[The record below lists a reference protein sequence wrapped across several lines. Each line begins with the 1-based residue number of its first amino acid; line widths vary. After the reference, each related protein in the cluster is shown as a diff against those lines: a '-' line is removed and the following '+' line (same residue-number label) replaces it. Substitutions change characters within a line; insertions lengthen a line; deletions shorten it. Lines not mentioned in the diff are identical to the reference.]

1 MTASPVAEAQDVC
14 ASDPNF
20 AVIFAF
26 CERFGDSCGVTIP
39 TFQELQEMLENTTEV
54 PDALVDLHIKLLRRV
69 KKSVNADKW
78 ERAVLKFCQEYSIPE
93 FWELENYGYKGIS
106 VKLKLRILKTL
117 FEAQFDSNVKFK
129 SEINKLES
137 STLHSQPLG
146 WDRSGVAYWVQFDR
160 ACNLRVYREDI
171 DEDTWEI
178 VAKDRSTLVNLINE
192 LSGAKDNTLDDI
204 EDSNSIETGSEGEN
218 ELPSSLNPE
227 KPSLIIENNKKEY
240 STTEST
246 NVELE
251 KNELDSQENP
261 LDKPINFKRK
271 LNEDDDLPN
280 KCNIPI
286 VGEEIEESVMIVKGE
301 GSGQECDTGN
311 PDETNTQND
320 TSKIEDVKKPKLWS
334 IEAICSSS
342 KEVKEEIV
350 SVPKTGFFFGDDSV
364 PCFNNVS
371 NGEDSCID
379 DSKLKVAQSNKDIE
393 ESKKNKISVEELNKN
408 MKTDEEL
415 CTNKKNDEEINK
427 SEKLDEVDTTTSH
440 GIKSLNLNE
449 FSCKNVSKQSVFNIK
464 VHEEEVQITERKANE
479 VFTKSE
485 TSIKHNTTSVY
496 GSTSFDSY
504 IKPQESQINSMTEIV
519 AHNKDNQ
526 PQISSKIN
534 TYDADHK
541 TECNKIEVDQT
552 NDLLPDLTNSDIF
565 TSTKVE
571 EQKNQS
577 VKFEENT
584 KCNIDQHLEE
594 NKKKEI
600 DQQLIVSEPIKTNT
614 LDNKIQLNEQLT
626 TSKSSQSDEEKI
638 LDNRCE
644 TIKANE
650 SFANT
655 IGQYD
660 DINDQ
665 PSSYVVEQKACI
677 LDTSVSNLAD
687 QSTISDDQILENK
700 SIIDDEKPND
710 NLVEENEPDKQV
722 SEHIE
727 HTQIT
732 DDLETSSTYS
742 NSDLNKHTESDN
754 SIINSIAS
762 SSKAHDQTLADNVD
776 QCPQISKQVDNN
788 QNTNKSKK
796 TLHNISNIID
806 TNMTVVS
813 DSVKANEQPINYIN
827 TEIKQLDHLTK
838 EKNVFQEKKPF
849 VVNIDSPNNFNS
861 KHSLNNILQKSDNVK
876 EMLECPNTESSNVDS
891 EIDKIDSVKSE
902 VKIKELHLKSK
913 DVLKDLTVLKED
925 KMIENEK
932 NISPIISSVP
942 ENQKEEVLDVL
953 TKETKSDKDY
963 ELSTMSTEQYK
974 TDEIKRGDLNVNC
987 DETIQNKDLK
997 EKQKLFKIVNDT
1009 DTYVYNKEK
1018 LNLEDLKKVSCNKDD
1033 NLVHDLSVQNSTLKT
1048 ESLMEFKEESAV
1060 DNSLSDKNV
1069 INKSIKNDKN
1079 LENKE
1084 KETNFDKDVINQN
1097 LKIEIDSEDDEE
1109 NIIKSSDEQLVIS
1122 PVQESTCENSDET
1135 NQETFNKS
1143 PKEEFDY
1150 SIAVDQTFEE
1160 DNKSDEEEVAEEI
1173 PKKKGRPGRKKGK
1186 RGRAKKVTTVKQ
1198 ENSSITEEKVKRP
1211 YKPRQKKVVTISEE
1225 VTVFPEP
1232 AGDDNVRRSR
1242 RIAEIK
1248 IKEQFIPA
1256 TQYDDIDI
1264 PLKSP
1269 KKKDKGGKKGSTSSK
1284 KLENAEESDDED
1296 EEDPIS
1302 KKFKKKRR
1310 KGKSDSLKKINM
1322 VNPWNVDSES
1332 SSSENN
1338 IELFEDYDHEE
1349 EEEIPRPGIEPN
1361 ISDHEFSPE
1370 SDINDEDE
1378 EYLPEKRARTAHKK
1392 DEGEPLKDDMCQK
1405 CNKSDQP
1412 EWILLCDTC
1421 NQGWHASCLRPP
1433 LMVIPDGDW
1442 YCPPCRHQALLNAL
1456 KETLKKYDG
1465 ESKKRENEEL
1475 RRKRLAYVGISLQNV
1490 ISSKTEE
1497 VKSDKSPVVHQSS
1510 EDDEEESESEDYDS
1524 EPLYTL
1530 RARRQANVSYRF
1542 NDYDDMINEAILEET
1557 GVDESAAKKS
1567 AELKTDKNDNDENND
1582 SDNDEND
1589 KDREDS
1595 PIAPALLH
1603 LRGRKKSKK
1612 LTNLDISS
1620 DDGSDEDF
1628 KGPSDGDDDYEE
1640 DLSEYSDDSVKRRPQ
1655 PTRRSVR
1662 NRKNVVDPDFIN
1674 DDSSEESD
1682 QRSKKKRSRPWSDSS
1697 NSEEEDLTWG
1707 KRKKKRTNAYSSS
1720 SLSSK
1725 PAAKGSKRKRSEN
1738 NGARKFKKS
1747 TIKFGMN
1754 SDSDFDGQPKRRTRG
1769 RQITYAESDDSEEE
1783 VQTKKRKVAS
1793 DEEDEYVLND
1803 EELEVENE
1811 DHTLE
1816 VEEDDAVASNEEEKD
1831 DDDVGEDEAVDEE
1844 EEDEDEEEEVDTKPA
1859 IASSGPAP
1867 SNVVHPTVAK
1877 PPPPPA
1883 VVQSVIREPASSL
1896 SSDLPVAE
1904 PHHNPHP
1911 RLLPPAVVQRLDKQ
1925 EPPSAVDPAHGS
1937 PDKRKRPQH
1946 QPKKC
1951 PSPNPL
1957 VDYGGGAGYP
1967 YAPDATKVTVS
1978 TVVPPSPAFVRPPVT
1993 VPGAAGVFKT
2003 MVPRTAG
2010 DVGFSAVPVPYR
2022 TAVNK
2027 MTGPAAYLPPP
2038 QPQVQQIYQA
2048 PTSTPPPPQPQP
2060 SSTSYSPYPIDYA
2073 AAGASLPPPPPLIP
2087 FRNVVVAPPPLH
2099 EHALLPGAAHQQP
2112 PPQQSAA
2119 TGGDSEFGGLVSY
2132 FSSQQEDD
2140 FDT

>member
-26 CERFGDSCGVTIP
+26 CERFGDSCGITIP
-39 TFQELQEMLENTTEV
+39 TFQELQEMLEKTTEV
-54 PDALVDLHIKLLRRV
+54 PDVLVDLHIKLLRRV
-69 KKSVNADKW
+69 KKSVHADKW

-117 FEAQFDSNVKFK
+117 FEAQFDNNVKFK

-160 ACNLRVYREDI
+160 ACNLRVYKEDI

-192 LSGAKDNTLDDI
+192 LSGAKDNTLDDV
-204 EDSNSIETGSEGEN
+204 EDSNSIETGSEGDD
-218 ELPSSLNPE
+218 ELPSSNLNPE
-227 KPSLIIENNKKEY
+227 KQSPIIEDNKKECI
-240 STTEST
+240 TTEST
-246 NVELE
+246 NVKLD
-251 KNELDSQENP
+251 KNEFDSQENS
-261 LDKPINFKRK
+261 LNKLIGFKRK
-271 LNEDDDLPN
+271 LNEDDDSFDKMN
-280 KCNIPI
+280 TPI

-320 TSKIEDVKKPKLWS
+320 TSKNEDVKKPKLWS

-379 DSKLKVAQSNKDIE
+379 DSNLKVVQSNQNIE
-393 ESKKNKISVEELNKN
+393 EWKKNKITVEELNKN
-408 MKTDEEL
+408 TKPDEEL
-415 CTNKKNDEEINK
+415 CINKKTNEETNKN
-427 SEKLDEVDTTTSH
+427 EKLDEVDTTTPQS
-440 GIKSLNLNE
+440 IKSLNLDE
-449 FSCKNVSKQSVFNIK
+449 FSSKNTSKQSVFNIK

-485 TSIKHNTTSVY
+485 TSIKHTTTNVY
-496 GSTSFDSY
+496 GSTLFDSY
-504 IKPQESQINSMTEIV
+504 NKPQINSMTEII
-519 AHNKDNQ
+519 AHNEDNQ
-526 PQISSKIN
+526 PKISSK
-534 TYDADHK
+534 TKKYDIDHK
-541 TECNKIEVDQT
+541 TECKKIEVDHT
-552 NDLLPDLTNSDIF
+552 NDQPTDLTNSCISTD
-565 TSTKVE
+565 TKVE
-571 EQKNQS
+571 QKNLN
-577 VKFEENT
+577 VKLEENT
-584 KCNIDQHLEE
+584 KCNIDQQLEKN
-594 NKKKEI
+594 NKEEI
-600 DQQLIVSEPIKTNT
+600 DQQSTTKIVGEPIKTNEHSF
-614 LDNKIQLNEQLT
+614 DNKIQLNEQLM
-626 TSKSSQSDEEKI
+626 TSKSGQSDEEKT
-638 LDNRCE
+638 LDNRYE
-644 TIKANE
+644 KSNE

-655 IGQYD
+655 VGQHD
-660 DINDQ
+660 DNNEQ
-665 PSSYVVEQKACI
+665 PSTYVVEKNVCT
-677 LDTSVSNLAD
+677 LDTSLSNLTD
-687 QSTISDDQILENK
+687 QSIISDNQILENK
-700 SIIDDEKPND
+700 SIIDDKPVD
-710 NLVEENEPDKQV
+710 DLVEKNEPDKQV
-722 SEHIE
+722 SEHIQ
-727 HTQIT
+727 TIN
-732 DDLETSSTYS
+732 DLETSTTYS
-742 NSDLNKHTESDN
+742 NNDLNPPTKDDN
-754 SIINSIAS
+754 SIISAIAS
-762 SSKAHDQTLADNVD
+762 SSKTHDQTLIDNVD
-776 QCPQISKQVDNN
+776 QCPQISKQVDGN
-788 QNTNKSKK
+788 QIINKSKK
-796 TLHNISNIID
+796 TSHNISNIID
-806 TNMTVVS
+806 TDMIVVN
-813 DSVKANEQPINYIN
+813 DSVKEIEQSINSID
-827 TEIKQLDHLTK
+827 TEIKQP
-838 EKNVFQEKKPF
+838 EQFIEEENVFQEKRSS
-849 VVNIDSPNNFNS
+849 VVNVDCPKVFNS
-861 KHSLNNILQKSDNVK
+861 KHSLNNILQKLDDVK
-876 EMLECPNTESSNVDS
+876 EISECPNSSNVDL
-891 EIDKIDSVKSE
+891 EIDKIETVKSE
-902 VKIKELHLKSK
+902 VEIKEELNLKSK
-913 DVLKDLTVLKED
+913 DISKDLTVLKED
-925 KMIENEK
+925 KVIENEK
-932 NISPIISSVP
+932 DISPIISSIP
-942 ENQKEEVLDVL
+942 ENQKDVID
-953 TKETKSDKDY
+953 TFNKVTKSDRGY
-963 ELSTMSTEQYK
+963 ELSTISTEQCK
-974 TDEIKRGDLNVNC
+974 KDEIKQGVLNVNFV
-987 DETIQNKDLK
+987 ETIQNKVLK
-997 EKQKLFKIVNDT
+997 EKHKLFKIVDDT
-1009 DTYVYNKEK
+1009 DTNVHNEEK
-1018 LNLEDLKKVSCNKDD
+1018 LNLEESQSAPCKKD
-1033 NLVHDLSVQNSTLKT
+1033 NFGHDSSELDSTLK
-1048 ESLMEFKEESAV
+1048 MEPFMEINEDAV
-1060 DNSLSDKNV
+1060 EILHGDKNV
-1069 INKSIKNDKN
+1069 NESIKINKSP
-1079 LENKE
+1079 ENIE
-1084 KETNFDKDVINQN
+1084 KETYFDKEIINQN
-1097 LKIEIDSEDDEE
+1097 LKIEMKSKDDEE
-1109 NIIKSSDEQLVIS
+1109 DILKSSDEKIATSSVH
-1122 PVQESTCENSDET
+1122 EGTYENADET
-1135 NQETFNKS
+1135 KEEVFNKS
-1143 PKEEFDY
+1143 LKEEFDD
-1150 SIAVDQTFEE
+1150 SVVVDQTLEE
-1160 DNKSDEEEVAEEI
+1160 DNKSDEEEVAEET

-1186 RGRAKKVTTVKQ
+1186 RGRAKKITTVNQ
-1198 ENSSITEEKVKRP
+1198 ENKSITEEKVKRP

-1269 KKKDKGGKKGSTSSK
+1269 KKKDKGGKKGSTPSK

-1338 IELFEDYDHEE
+1338 LELFEDYDHEE

-1497 VKSDKSPVVHQSS
+1497 VKSEKSPVVHQSS
-1510 EDDEEESESEDYDS
+1510 EDEEEESESEDYDS

-1567 AELKTDKNDNDENND
+1567 AEIKTDKNDNDEKND
-1582 SDNDEND
+1582 SDNNEND
-1589 KDREDS
+1589 NDREDS

-1707 KRKKKRTNAYSSS
+1707 KKKKKRSNTYPSS

-1725 PAAKGSKRKRSEN
+1725 PAAKGSKRKRGEN
-1738 NGARKFKKS
+1738 DGARKFKKS

-1754 SDSDFDGQPKRRTRG
+1754 SDSDSDDQPKRRTRG

-1816 VEEDDAVASNEEEKD
+1816 VEEDDAVASNDEKD
-1831 DDDVGEDEAVDEE
+1831 DDDIGEDEVVEEE
-1844 EEDEDEEEEVDTKPA
+1844 EEDEDEEEKVDPKLE
-1859 IASSGPAP
+1859 ISSPAP
-1867 SNVVHPTVAK
+1867 SSSHIAHQTVTK
-1877 PPPPPA
+1877 LPPPPIG
-1883 VVQSVIREPASSL
+1883 VQSVIREPVSSS
-1896 SSDLPVAE
+1896 SSDPVVAE
-1904 PHHNPHP
+1904 PHTNL
-1911 RLLPPAVVQRLDKQ
+1911 RFLPPVAVQRLDKQ
-1925 EPPSAVDPAHGS
+1925 DSSSVIDPGHGS

-1946 QPKKC
+1946 QQKKC

-1978 TVVPPSPAFVRPPVT
+1978 VPPSPTYNRPPVA
-1993 VPGAAGVFKT
+1993 VSAAAGVFKT
-2003 MVPRTAG
+2003 VVPRTAG
-2010 DVGFSAVPVPYR
+2010 DMSFSVMPAPYR
-2022 TAVNK
+2022 TAANK
-2027 MTGPAAYLPPP
+2027 ITGPAAYLTPP
-2038 QPQVQQIYQA
+2038 PQVQQIYQA
-2048 PTSTPPPPQPQP
+2048 PTSTPPPPQPQQ

-2073 AAGASLPPPPPLIP
+2073 GTGASLPPPPPLIP
-2087 FRNVVVAPPPLH
+2087 YRNVVVAPPLH
-2099 EHALLPGAAHQQP
+2099 EHTLLPSTAHQQ
-2112 PPQQSAA
+2112 QQSTTA
-2119 TGGDSEFGGLVSY
+2119 GGDSEFGGLVSY

>member
-1 MTASPVAEAQDVC
+1 MTAPLVAEAQDMC
-14 ASDPNF
+14 SSDPNF

-39 TFQELQEMLENTTEV
+39 TFQELQEMLEKTTEV

-69 KKSVNADKW
+69 KKSVHADKW
-78 ERAVLKFCQEYSIPE
+78 ERAVLKFCQEYSVPE
-93 FWELENYGYKGIS
+93 FWELEHYGYKGIS

-129 SEINKLES
+129 SEVNKLES

-160 ACNLRVYREDI
+160 ACNLRVYKEDI

-192 LSGAKDNTLDDI
+192 LSGAKDSTLDDI
-204 EDSNSIETGSEGEN
+204 EDSNSIETGSDGSD
-218 ELPSSLNPE
+218 ELSSNRNSE
-227 KPSLIIENNKKEY
+227 KQSPVLTIKTPIIEDSKKEICI
-240 STTEST
+240 TEST

-251 KNELDSQENP
+251 TNEFDPEKNP
-261 LDKPINFKRK
+261 LESINFKRK
-271 LNEDDDLPN
+271 LNEDDDNSSN
-280 KCNIPI
+280 KSNIPI

-320 TSKIEDVKKPKLWS
+320 TSKNEEVKKPKLWS

-371 NGEDSCID
+371 NGESSSID
-379 DSKLKVAQSNKDIE
+379 DNKLEVVSSNKNIE
-393 ESKKNKISVEELNKN
+393 EFKKNQKPIEELNKN
-408 MKTDEEL
+408 KKTDEES
-415 CTNKKNDEEINK
+415 KNQKTDEESIK
-427 SEKLDEVDTTTSH
+427 SKILDEVDTTTTHS
-440 GIKSLNLNE
+440 IKSLNLDE
-449 FSCKNVSKQSVFNIK
+449 FTCKNTSKQSVFNIK

-485 TSIKHNTTSVY
+485 SSIQHNSTNVY
-496 GSTSFDSY
+496 SSTSFDSY
-504 IKPQESQINSMTEIV
+504 SKPQESQINKVTENV
-519 AHNKDNQ
+519 ACNKDNQ
-526 PQISSKIN
+526 TKISCITNKCD
-534 TYDADHK
+534 TDHMV
-541 TECNKIEVDQT
+541 EYNKIDVDQT
-552 NDLLPDLTNSDIF
+552 NDQPTDLTSSDIHMG
-565 TSTKVE
+565 KIIK
-571 EQKNQS
+571 EQENLS
-577 VKFEENT
+577 VKLEENK
-584 KCNIDQHLEE
+584 KCNIDQQLEE
-594 NKKKEI
+594 K
-600 DQQLIVSEPIKTNT
+600 DQQSKPKTVSEPIKIDKRT
-614 LDNKIQLNEQLT
+614 LDYEIQLNEQLT
-626 TSKSSQSDEEKI
+626 NKNNQSDDGEIVDNSCEKI
-638 LDNRCE
+638 IL
-644 TIKANE
+644 NE

-655 IGQYD
+655 VGQYA

-665 PSSYVVEQKACI
+665 PSIDVVEQNACT
-677 LDTSVSNLAD
+677 LDTSSNVVDQSITTDNQILDNKCTIIDNDEPVVNLAED
-687 QSTISDDQILENK
+687 NK
-700 SIIDDEKPND
+700 SEK
-710 NLVEENEPDKQV
+710 L
-722 SEHIE
+722 SEHI
-727 HTQIT
+727 QNT
-732 DDLETSSTYS
+732 DDLETNATYS
-742 NSDLNKHTESDN
+742 NNDK
-754 SIINSIAS
+754 SIINAIAS
-762 SSKAHDQTLADNVD
+762 SSKACDQTLTDSVD
-776 QCPQISKQVDNN
+776 QCPQTPNQVVGN
-788 QNTNKSKK
+788 QNIYKSKK
-796 TLHNISNIID
+796 KPHNISNIID
-806 TNMTVVS
+806 TDVIVN
-813 DSVKANEQPINYIN
+813 DSVQVNEQSINSGDID
-827 TEIKQLDHLTK
+827 IKQLEHFQNAN
-838 EKNVFQEKKPF
+838 EKNDLQEKKPSVANEDCPKVF
-849 VVNIDSPNNFNS
+849 NN
-861 KHSLNNILQKSDNVK
+861 KHSLNKILQKLDNIK
-876 EMLECPNTESSNVDS
+876 EMTECSNSESSNVDL
-891 EIDKIDSVKSE
+891 EVDKIGIMKSE
-902 VKIKELHLKSK
+902 VEINVEESNLKNK
-913 DVLKDLTVLKED
+913 DVLKNLTVIKDD
-925 KMIENEK
+925 KLIENES
-932 NISPIISSVP
+932 NISLINSSVL
-942 ENQKEEVLDVL
+942 ENQKVIDAINKV
-953 TKETKSDKDY
+953 TKSDNDC
-963 ELSTMSTEQYK
+963 EPSTIPMDQCKTE
-974 TDEIKRGDLNVNC
+974 EIKQDNLKVNHA
-987 DETIQNKDLK
+987 EMKQNKAIK
-997 EKQKLFKIVNDT
+997 EKHKLFNVVNDT
-1009 DTYVYNKEK
+1009 HIDVCNEEK
-1018 LNLEDLKKVSCNKDD
+1018 LNLEEFKSASCKTD
-1033 NLVHDLSVQNSTLKT
+1033 NTVCDLSVKESTLKM
-1048 ESLMEFKEESAV
+1048 ESPIEIDEDSAI
-1060 DNSLSDKNV
+1060 SLLHSDENV
-1069 INKSIKNDKN
+1069 INKSIKIHKN

-1084 KETNFDKDVINQN
+1084 KRTNSDKDIIQEN
-1097 LKIEIDSEDDEE
+1097 LKIETNPKDLDEKYILKPSE
-1109 NIIKSSDEQLVIS
+1109 EQIAIS
-1122 PVQESTCENSDET
+1122 PICEDIHENADEI
-1135 NQETFNKS
+1135 NEETFQKS
-1143 PKEEFDY
+1143 PKEEFDD
-1150 SIAVDQTFEE
+1150 SVDISHNFEE
-1160 DNKSDEEEVAEEI
+1160 DNKSEEEEVAEET

-1186 RGRAKKVTTVKQ
+1186 KGKAKKVTTVKQ
-1198 ENSSITEEKVKRP
+1198 ESKSSTEDKVKRP

-1248 IKEQFIPA
+1248 IKEQFIP
-1256 TQYDDIDI
+1256 TPQYDDIDL

-1269 KKKDKGGKKGSTSSK
+1269 KKKDKGGKKGSTPSK
-1284 KLENAEESDDED
+1284 KFENAEETDDDD
-1296 EEDPIS
+1296 EEDAIS
-1302 KKFKKKRR
+1302 KKFKKKKR

-1322 VNPWNVDSES
+1322 INPWNVDSES

-1338 IELFEDYDHEE
+1338 IGLFEDYDHEE

-1392 DEGEPLKDDMCQK
+1392 DEGEQLKDDMCQK

-1497 VKSDKSPVVHQSS
+1497 VKSEKLPEVHQSS
-1510 EDDEEESESEDYDS
+1510 EDDEDESESEEYDS

-1557 GVDESAAKKS
+1557 GVDESTAKKS
-1567 AELKTDKNDNDENND
+1567 PEVKTDKNDNDENND
-1582 SDNDEND
+1582 SDDDEND

-1628 KGPSDGDDDYEE
+1628 KGPSDGDDDYDE

-1674 DDSSEESD
+1674 DDSSEDSD

-1697 NSEEEDLTWG
+1697 NSEDEDLTWG
-1707 KRKKKRTNAYSSS
+1707 KKKKKRTNAFSSS

-1725 PAAKGSKRKRSEN
+1725 PAKGTKRKREN
-1738 NGARKFKKS
+1738 DGARNIKKS
-1747 TIKFGMN
+1747 KIKFGMN
-1754 SDSDFDGQPKRRTRG
+1754 SDSDSDGQPKRRTRG

-1783 VQTKKRKVAS
+1783 VITKKRKVAV

-1816 VEEDDAVASNEEEKD
+1816 VDEDDAIASNDEKD
-1831 DDDVGEDEAVDEE
+1831 EDDDVYEEEAVDEE
-1844 EEDEDEEEEVDTKPA
+1844 EEDEDEEEEVDTKLAISSSAPA
-1859 IASSGPAP
+1859 ESHVAHRA
-1867 SNVVHPTVAK
+1867 VVK

-1883 VVQSVIREPASSL
+1883 VVQSVIREPVSSS
-1896 SSDLPVAE
+1896 SSDPVTVE
-1904 PHHNPHP
+1904 PHTSAHP
-1911 RLLPPAVVQRLDKQ
+1911 RLFPQAVVQRSDKQ
-1925 EPPSAVDPAHGS
+1925 VLSPVVDPEQGS
-1937 PDKRKRPQH
+1937 PDKRKRSQH

-1951 PSPNPL
+1951 PSPNPV
-1957 VDYGGGAGYP
+1957 VDYGGSAGYP
-1967 YAPDATKVTVS
+1967 YAPDATKVAVS
-1978 TVVPPSPAFVRPPVT
+1978 PVPPLPAHVAYIRPPAV
-1993 VPGAAGVFKT
+1993 VSAAAGVFKT

-2010 DVGFSAVPVPYR
+2010 DVGFPVAPVPYR
-2022 TAVNK
+2022 TGANK
-2027 MTGPAAYLPPP
+2027 MTGPASYLPPP
-2038 QPQVQQIYQA
+2038 PPPQVQQVYQA
-2048 PTSTPPPPQPQP
+2048 PTPQPQPQP

-2073 AAGASLPPPPPLIP
+2073 VTGAPLPPPPPTIA
-2087 FRNVVVAPPPLH
+2087 FRNVVVAPPSH
-2099 EHALLPGAAHQQP
+2099 EHAPLLPSTTQQ
-2112 PPQQSAA
+2112 QQSA
-2119 TGGDSEFGGLVSY
+2119 TGAGDSEFGGLVSY